1 MCYNTF
7 ERGAIM
13 GKVYEQ
19 ALKFKER
26 HPMTIAWRLKQN
38 ASVVEKHLNPG
49 ERPLYTFA
57 AQKNDNPFNI
67 FGTAVITLTNKR
79 LLIGRKRVVF
89 GYFLNSVTPDMFNDL
104 KISSGIIWGKVHID
118 TVKEFITLSNI
129 SKEAL
134 IEIETEISSYMME
147 EKKKYAKESDK

>member
-1 MCYNTF
+1 
-7 ERGAIM
+7 M

-19 ALKFKER
+19 VLKFKER

-38 ASVVEKHLNPG
+38 ASVIEQHLNPG

-67 FGTAVITLTNKR
+67 VGTAVVTLTSKR
-79 LLIGRKRVVF
+79 ILIGRKRVLF
-89 GYFLNSVTPDMFNDL
+89 GYFLNAITPDMFNDL

-118 TVKEFITLSNI
+118 TVKEHIVLSNLD
-129 SKEAL
+129 KRAL
-134 IEIETEISSYMME
+134 VEIETVISTYMME
-147 EKKKYAKESDK
+147 EKKKYANYVDSEN

>member
-104 KISSGIIWGKVHID
+104 KISSGLIWGKVFID
-118 TVKEFITLSNI
+118 TVKEFIVLSNL

-134 IEIETEISSYMME
+134 VEIETEISSYMLE
-147 EKKKYAKESDK
+147 EKKKYAKDDK

>member
-1 MCYNTF
+1 
-7 ERGAIM
+7 M

-19 ALKFKER
+19 ALRFKER

-49 ERPLYTFA
+49 EKPLYSFA
-57 AQKNDNPFNI
+57 AQKNDSPFNI
-67 FGTAVITLTNKR
+67 WGTAVITLTTKR
-79 LLIGRKRVVF
+79 ILIGRKRVVF

-104 KISSGIIWGKVHID
+104 KISSGIIWGKVYID
-118 TVKEFITLSNI
+118 TMKEFITLSNV

-134 IEIETEISSYMME
+134 VEIETEISSYMLE
-147 EKKKYAKESDK
+147 EKKKYANQDSSK